1 LDTRSYEFATFYS
14 DVTKGSFQVYSLRWV
29 GGSNQDPDIFSY
41 AFESAR
47 TPPNGANRGN
57 YVNPELDR
65 LVTAGRSTVDLDRRK
80 MDYANVQQ
88 IVARDV
94 PYLNLWFMDNVIV
107 HTKRVKNVQIPVS
120 GNYEFLNQIEVQR

>member
-1 LDTRSYEFATFYS
+1 
-14 DVTKGSFQVYSLRWV
+14 
-29 GGSNQDPDIFSY
+29 
-41 AFESAR
+41 
-47 TPPNGANRGN
+47 
-57 YVNPELDR
+57 
-65 LVTAGRSTVDLDRRK
+65 